1 MNQRL
6 RRVRLIK
13 SPGSLSD
20 GRTLSAKREGPGPFT
35 FLLLCSFLILADFY
49 SCEVRKAP
57 LRTEPVP
64 RPAAPVISP
73 EELFQKGELEFQ
85 KFTAPG
91 YRAAV
96 DYFEQAL
103 KLKPGLTG
111 AYGRLAVVY
120 GLWAKE
126 RNDLGLDNL
135 EQWVKSY
142 YFSLRAKE
150 LGQVADYLKASALAA
165 NSRNFIS
172 RREYGEFFST
182 IKKRFARESAEL
194 ALSYLRDIFYTGQF
208 KREAINQPLET
219 LDTLLKDN
227 PDDTEALVLKAMVQ
241 VLTADDPNLVR
252 VMELKPDWSLPCFLL
267 GLFHKS
273 RGDLEQAEKWFNL
286 TLEKN
291 PEQPRAQAELGELA
305 FLGRKYEQAE
315 KYLEKSLAL
324 DGEMPRAHLLA
335 GLILREKGEYDRAL
349 EHFRAVTSLVPDHE
363 EALYYQALVLVEQA
377 DWPLSLEILDSL
389 VRMAGSYEI
398 FGYALRALS
407 YLMLD
412 RLAEAE
418 ADSRSALGISSGYY
432 LPYYIL
438 GLVYFRKEDWK
449 KAGENFRLSLKVDK
463 TFADGHYYLGQTYL
477 KLNESN
483 QARAELTRAAELF
496 QYEAKQA
503 ELLSAQA
510 QERGWTRKAELLLGR
525 KKELEAKIAHCQ
537 KLLTSK

>member
-1 MNQRL
+1 MNQGI
-6 RRVRLIK
+6 RRIRLIR
-13 SPGSLSD
+13 STGSLS
-20 GRTLSAKREGPGPFT
+20 GGQTPAAKRESLGRFT
-35 FLLLCSFLILADFY
+35 ILFLCSFLILAIFY
-49 SCEVRKAP
+49 GCEVRKAP

-73 EELFQKGELEFQ
+73 EELFQKGELELQ
-85 KFTAPG
+85 KFTVPG

-103 KLKPGLTG
+103 RLKPDLTG
-111 AYGRLAVVY
+111 AYGRLAVAY

-126 RNDLGLDNL
+126 RTDLGLDNL

-142 YFSLRAKE
+142 YFSLRARD

-165 NSRNFIS
+165 SARNFIS

-194 ALSYLRDIFYTGQF
+194 ALSYLRDIFSTGQF

-219 LDTLLKDN
+219 LDKLLKDN

-252 VMELKPDWSLPCFLL
+252 VMELKPDWSLPCFLF
-267 GLFHKS
+267 GLFFKS
-273 RGDLEQAEKWFNL
+273 RGDVEQAEKWFNL
-286 TLEKN
+286 TLDKN
-291 PEQPRAQAELGELA
+291 PEHPRALAELGELA
-305 FLGRKYEQAE
+305 FLGRKYDQAE
-315 KYLEKSLAL
+315 KDLEKSLAL

-335 GLILREKGEYDRAL
+335 GLILREKGEYEKAL
-349 EHFRAVTSLVPDHE
+349 EHFRAVTTLVPDHE

-377 DWPLSLEILDSL
+377 DWPRSLETLDSL
-389 VRMAGSYEI
+389 VRIAGSYEI

-407 YLMLD
+407 FLMLD

-418 ADSRSALGISSGYY
+418 ADSRRALGISSGYY

-449 KAGENFRLSLKVDK
+449 KAGENFQQSLKVDK

-477 KLNESN
+477 KMNEPN
-483 QARAELTRAAELF
+483 QAREELTRAAELF

-510 QERGWTRKAELLLGR
+510 RERGWTRKAELLLVQ